1 MKVNMHE
8 AKSQLSRLA
17 ELVHQGEEVVICK
30 AGTPWLRLLPYRER
44 LEERKPGGLEGQ
56 IWMSEDFDKEDEEFT
71 EAMWN
76 PKIFPD
82 EDD

>member
-17 ELVHQGEEVVICK
+17 ELAHRGEEIVICK

-44 LEERKPGGLEGQ
+44 VEQRPLGGLEGQ
-56 IWMSEDFDKEDEEFT
+56 IRMSPDFDEEDKDFIDAFEES
-71 EAMWN
+71 
-76 PKIFPD
+76 KIFPD
-82 EDD
+82 ED

>member
-1 MKVNMHE
+1 MHVNMHE

-17 ELVHQGEEVVICK
+17 ELAHQGEEVVICK

-44 LEERKPGGLEGQ
+44 LQERRPGRLTGQ
-56 IWMSEDFDKEDEEFT
+56 IWMSDDFDKEDKELI
-71 EAMWN
+71 EAMEKS
-76 PKIFPD
+76 KIFP